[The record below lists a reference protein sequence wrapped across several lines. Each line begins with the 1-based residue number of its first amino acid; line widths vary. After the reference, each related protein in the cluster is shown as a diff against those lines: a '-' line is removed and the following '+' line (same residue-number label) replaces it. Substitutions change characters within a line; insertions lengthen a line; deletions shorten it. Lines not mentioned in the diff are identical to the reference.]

1 MYPRVPWEMVEDPLG
16 SAEDTLGTIALMCF
30 ECSYKLMTKQHGAVR
45 TYILLATSWNVK
57 RSTISD
63 KNINCS

>member
-45 TYILLATSWNVK
+45 TYILLATS
-57 RSTISD
+57 
-63 KNINCS
+63 